1 MSKKI
6 INNIHVSRM
15 TIALGEHPALVKPIE
30 IVVSIFEDDEGFVC
44 WIGDNEK
51 LGIHAST
58 SSRLFP
64 RWKWYNWHKLRQ
76 EIIVDIDFMIDSYLV
91 QDCHKMSEDLRKCV
105 DILKGY
111 VDPSKRTGKDH
122 WIYVVPGEN

>member
-1 MSKKI
+1 MKDI
-6 INNIHVSRM
+6 IGFGFMVIKP
-15 TIALGEHPALVKPIE
+15 GEHPALVKSIE
-30 IVVSIFEDDEGFVC
+30 IVIKSVEDDDGWVG
-44 WIGDNEK
+44 WIGDNKE

-111 VDPSKRTGKDH
+111 VDPSKRTDKHH
-122 WIYVVPGEN
+122 WEDVIVEQ